1 MPHASRLREL
11 PSWLLSQAAA
21 RSHQLLTDQLA
32 AVGASGYEYRV
43 LAALGDG
50 GRASQ
55 AEVGRAA
62 ALDRRDVTHTVRALE
77 SAGLL
82 SRADDPDDARRLVV
96 DLTSAGIERLAEL
109 DQVLA
114 DVQNDLLAPLTPAQR
129 TQLLRLLALL
139 ST

>member
-43 LAALGDG
+43 LAALGG
-50 GRASQ
+50 GPASQ